1 MQLTRR
7 HLEYS
12 YSSVV
17 SLTQIESPATL
28 QTAADPKPAVGL
40 SLFGGVEVSFVIQLS
55 DGRVIIPGDGSSWT
69 EHEARE
75 FLAEL
80 RRQAENDDRGDD
92 LIDVFDFVIEDYS
105 RALSDASIIHD
116 PCH

>member
-1 MQLTRR
+1 MA
-7 HLEYS
+7 
-12 YSSVV
+12 
-17 SLTQIESPATL
+17 QIESPATL

-40 SLFGGVEVSFVIQLS
+40 SLFGGVEVVSFVIQLS
-55 DGRVIIPGDGSSWT
+55 DGRVIIPGDGSPWT
-69 EHEARE
+69 EHEAQE

-80 RRQAENDDRGDD
+80 RRQAENDDGGDD

-116 PCH
+116 PRH